1 MSIYVYMLKQNNI
14 TPQNVII
21 MPNLYEQKM
30 YNISLPISIPN
41 WYF

>member
-14 TPQNVII
+14 TTQNVII

-30 YNISLPISIPN
+30 
-41 WYF
+41 